1 MSHQQNVLLA
11 SVSEIINQEIAARSG
26 EVLNMLQDKTRFFVR
41 SVLPNVT
48 EVLPNDRLQG
58 GVALRATES
67 EVWLSPYVFRLVC
80 SNGAIMAHMLQ
91 TQHLSERDWQD
102 PWSAENSLREA
113 IQTCCEPEVFAT
125 SAQQFRAATSNPAGS
140 AFSLLSWLHQSGL
153 SDHGLS
159 TAILDQFF
167 REEDRTRF
175 GLVNAVTAVA
185 RETSDPEV
193 RWRLEEL
200 GGAIAADQTPP
211 SRPRGLRLNPQLRRS
226 LAQASQLRDRS
237 SVASF
242 GTNAS
247 CDSSE
252 DASDEFSGIRNLVSQ
267 FG

>member
-1 MSHQQNVLLA
+1 MSHQPNFPLA
-11 SVSEIINQEIAARSG
+11 SVSEIFHQEIAARSG
-26 EVLNMLQDKTRFFVR
+26 EVLNLVQDNTRLFAR
-41 SVLPNVT
+41 SVVPSIA

-58 GVALRATES
+58 GVALRATDS

-91 TQHLSERDWQD
+91 TQHLSEQDWQD

-125 SAQQFRAATSNPAGS
+125 SAQQFRAATSSPAGS

-175 GLVNAVTAVA
+175 GLANAVTAVA
-185 RETSDPEV
+185 RETGDPEV

-200 GGAIAADQTPP
+200 GGAIAAGHASP
-211 SRPRGLRLNPQLRRS
+211 SRPRGLRLNPQLPRS
-226 LAQASQLRDRS
+226 LAQASKLRDRS

-247 CDSSE
+247 RDSSE
-252 DASDEFSGIRNLVSQ
+252 DESDEFSGVRHLVSL